1 MQNRSNYIFANIV
14 NKGII
19 ISKFKGLV
27 QANKMMKSAG
37 LPDYIIERVLFMP
50 QNLRSSDWT

>member
-1 MQNRSNYIFANIV
+1 MQDRSNYIFDKIV

-37 LPDYIIERVLFMP
+37 LPDYIIERVLFKP
-50 QNLRSSDWT
+50 ESLRSSDWT